1 MKKPRFFSA
10 VMYLLVLILLIGV
23 ITAIFG
29 DPRDDL
35 SYSQVLELFR
45 TEQVKSFIVEE
56 NTIRLEL
63 HQPYEG
69 KTKLACNLADP
80 ELFHQQLQPLFA
92 EQTAKGVLE
101 SYDFRPE
108 SEFSPYDLIFRWLI
122 VGFILLIL
130 WVF

>member
-45 TEQVKSFIVEE
+45 TEQVTSFIVEE

-63 HQPYEG
+63 HQP
-69 KTKLACNLADP
+69 
-80 ELFHQQLQPLFA
+80 
-92 EQTAKGVLE
+92 
-101 SYDFRPE
+101 
-108 SEFSPYDLIFRWLI
+108 
-122 VGFILLIL
+122 
-130 WVF
+130 